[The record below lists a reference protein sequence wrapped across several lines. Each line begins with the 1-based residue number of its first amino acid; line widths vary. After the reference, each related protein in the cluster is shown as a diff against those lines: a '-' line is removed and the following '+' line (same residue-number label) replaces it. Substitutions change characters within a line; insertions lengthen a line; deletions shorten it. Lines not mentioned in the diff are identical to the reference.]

1 MKLNEL
7 TDASALLLLSFFLAL
22 AVPVVGCGRG
32 ETPTADGDAAAGA
45 GDPGEPVPRRE
56 ISAAGSVS
64 PRTEA
69 VSPSDAA
76 AGPAADLD
84 LTDALFGDTAV
95 GGDSVADSG
104 ATDEPEDA
112 TPAVAPAA
120 TPAAKAVADR
130 LQLPADLPPPR
141 LVDFIKRIDIEMQ
154 NVATGRT
161 GLVDQDEAVDEM
173 NRLAK
178 LKLEASDRLFA
189 LSADNPNDHAFAIRG
204 KLQALSHMAAL
215 GDLRSA
221 QQLETLAREQLES
234 QSPAVVLD
242 CQLVLVGLAMER
254 MESGKSTDSEEILG
268 LIDRIATSTEKP
280 DVSALMVMGQA
291 HAVLQR
297 YGEAAAAEKVRQR
310 IVDLFADHP
319 NADVAAMASRLA
331 GSPHFA
337 DVDRF
342 VRRFEKGEAVSA
354 DQWRLLVTELL
365 ARSPA
370 PESIRHLAAAA
381 LQFEAFGNDALAEAT
396 FEVIAQ
402 SDSVVGDSASE
413 LAVAAGA
420 RKARKLVIGQAV
432 EIDASSVDGRPLAM
446 NTYAG
451 KVVLMPFWAIS
462 IPESLTILQ
471 TLEKVRAESEGKVE
485 IVGMNL
491 DTEDAPAAEFLA
503 QSPVAFRSFQSAT
516 ATGGA
521 NSIAKRFGVVSL
533 PFVVVWGPSGEVVA
547 INLTGSGLADQVR
560 KAIED

>member
-1 MKLNEL
+1 
-7 TDASALLLLSFFLAL
+7 
-22 AVPVVGCGRG
+22 
-32 ETPTADGDAAAGA
+32 
-45 GDPGEPVPRRE
+45 
-56 ISAAGSVS
+56 
-64 PRTEA
+64 
-69 VSPSDAA
+69 
-76 AGPAADLD
+76 
-84 LTDALFGDTAV
+84 
-95 GGDSVADSG
+95 
-104 ATDEPEDA
+104 
-112 TPAVAPAA
+112 
-120 TPAAKAVADR
+120 
-130 LQLPADLPPPR
+130 

-154 NVATGRT
+154 NVAAGRT
-161 GLVDQDEAVDEM
+161 GLVDQDDALNEM
-173 NRLAK
+173 TRLAK

-189 LSADNPNDHAFAIRG
+189 LSPDNPNDHAFAIRG

-221 QQLETLAREQLES
+221 QQLETLAREQVES
-234 QSPAVVLD
+234 QSPAVSFD
-242 CQLVLVGLAMER
+242 SQLVLVGLAMER
-254 MESGKSTDSEEILG
+254 LESGRSKDSDEILA
-268 LIDRIATSTEKP
+268 LIDRIAKSTEKP
-280 DVSALMVMGQA
+280 DVSALMVLGQA
-291 HAVLQR
+291 HALLQR
-297 YGEAAAAEKVRQR
+297 YGDAAAAETVRQT

-331 GSPHFA
+331 GSPQFA

-354 DQWRLLVTELL
+354 SEWSGLVTELL

-432 EIDASSVDGRPLAM
+432 EFDASSVDGRPLTMTA
-446 NTYAG
+446 YAG

-462 IPESLTILQ
+462 IPESLSVLQ
-471 TLEKVRAESEGKVE
+471 TLEMVRAQSDGKVE

-503 QSPVAFRSFQSAT
+503 QSPVAFRSFQSAS

-547 INLTGSGLADQVR
+547 INMTGSGLADQVR
-560 KAIED
+560 DAIED